1 MFEQIGGGDAPSSGG
16 GGGGNGL
23 TGLTNILS
31 QIDLPGL
38 LRGVNSFVKLVGV
51 FCPPLSQVIKTYIS
65 FILRTDLTIT
75 LFFVIDKFFFVY
87 NDSFVS
93 NCIQLLILTMRN

>member
-1 MFEQIGGGDAPSSGG
+1 MFYFFCIACLYSTYIIISVLCNFLQNSLDIFEQIGGGNAPSSGAS
-16 GGGGNGL
+16 GGNGL

-51 FCPPLSQVIKTYIS
+51 FCPPLSQVIMK
-65 FILRTDLTIT
+65 ILYFKIRFDI
-75 LFFVIDKFFFVY
+75 
-87 NDSFVS
+87 
-93 NCIQLLILTMRN
+93 

>member
-1 MFEQIGGGDAPSSGG
+1 MHNIFEQIGGGDAPASGG
-16 GGGGNGL
+16 GSGGTGL

-51 FCPPLSQVIKTYIS
+51 FCPPLSQVI
-65 FILRTDLTIT
+65 
-75 LFFVIDKFFFVY
+75 
-87 NDSFVS
+87 
-93 NCIQLLILTMRN
+93 

>member
-1 MFEQIGGGDAPSSGG
+1 MFKQIEGGDAPSSNGGNG

-51 FCPPLSQVIKTYIS
+51 FCPPLSQVIIKIKIAIICLIYLYS
-65 FILRTDLTIT
+65 LCILY
-75 LFFVIDKFFFVY
+75 F
-87 NDSFVS
+87 
-93 NCIQLLILTMRN
+93 Q